1 LHRSF
6 PGPSWHREAVM
17 SRVDEMDQEMMGQ
30 RESLPE
36 ELLPAIRCVQCGKC
50 SSGCP
55 VAFDTC
61 HTPRRLLRFLQ
72 WGWLEEAGRSPFAS
86 LCAQCQT
93 CTNVCPVVAASTDPA
108 NGADVT
114 PQKVMNLLRL
124 GLHRFALGSRMVWDC
139 ATCYQCQEH
148 CPEGIKVTEVMLEL
162 REMAYRGF
170 ARERRLG

>member
-93 CTNVCPVVAASTDPA
+93 CTVRCPRGIEVSEVILALRRVGRARGWVKPDTFHKTLEKMIEERGRISE
-108 NGADVT
+108 
-114 PQKVMNLLRL
+114 LRL
-124 GLHRFALGSRMVWDC
+124 GLLAAMGKIPAHPVEELVLFF
-139 ATCYQCQEH
+139 
-148 CPEGIKVTEVMLEL
+148 KMLL
-162 REMAYRGF
+162 RGK
-170 ARERRLG
+170 LP